1 MLESDY
7 FGKCWVIKNKNII
20 IFYEFV
26 YNILW

>member
-20 IFYEFV
+20 FYEFI